1 MVDRHFE
8 APHLRELQKKLAEEV
23 TVMVHSRE
31 EYETA
36 VAASQILFGQ
46 GTADQLRKLNEKTF
60 LSVFDGVPK
69 FEIKLDDLKSGVN
82 IVELL
87 AEKTQVFPS
96 KGELRRTIQANGL
109 SVNKEKVVSADLL
122 VNDSFLLGG
131 KYILA
136 QKGKKNYYLLIA
148 R

>member
-1 MVDRHFE
+1 
-8 APHLRELQKKLAEEV
+8 
-23 TVMVHSRE
+23 MVHSRE

-36 VAASQILFGQ
+36 VAASLILFGQ

-60 LSVFDGVPK
+60 LSVFEGVPK
-69 FEIKLDDLKSGVN
+69 FEINLDDLKPGINV
-82 IVELL
+82 VDLL
-87 AEKTQVFPS
+87 AEKTGVFPS

-122 VNDSFLLGG
+122 VNDSYLLGG